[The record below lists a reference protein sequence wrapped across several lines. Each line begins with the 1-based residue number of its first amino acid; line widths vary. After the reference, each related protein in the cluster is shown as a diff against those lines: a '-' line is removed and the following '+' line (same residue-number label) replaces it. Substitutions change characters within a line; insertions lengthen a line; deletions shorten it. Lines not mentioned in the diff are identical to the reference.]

1 MGTIAASAFDL
12 SAHLAAYRPRY
23 LDPDDWAQLRSSV
36 DELMTTAAPTTR
48 TDASSLL
55 SALTRFLPAAAAGRG
70 PVSLDL
76 LTVENVDRFCA
87 IERARGVSEAT
98 LGQVRPRLRRLV
110 KAYRSTAA
118 PVDLGPQWPRFTDF
132 DPYTDAEFES
142 LGRLADTL
150 PADLGRALRFA
161 LSLVGLHGLSRLQME
176 TATVT
181 DGILTAATL
190 DRPRELAASD
200 PLLVLAQGADV
211 SVSKATWASLRRMV
225 KAETGMPLR
234 MHRLRVR
241 WLLRVLSTDQP
252 VADVMRIYGLGR
264 DDLETAL
271 LGLTTSPDAHALLRA
286 M

>member
-1 MGTIAASAFDL
+1 MGTIAANAFDL
-12 SAHLAAYRPRY
+12 SKHLAAYRPRY
-23 LDPDDWAQLRSSV
+23 LDPDDWAQLRPSV
-36 DELMTTAAPTTR
+36 HELMTKAAPTTR
-48 TDASSLL
+48 DDASDLL
-55 SALTRFLPAAAAGRG
+55 SALSRFLPAAAGRG
-70 PVSLDL
+70 PVSLGL

-110 KAYRSTAA
+110 TAYRSTAT
-118 PVDLGPQWPRFTDF
+118 PVDLGPQWPRFTQF

-142 LGRLADTL
+142 LARLADTL
-150 PADLGRALRFA
+150 PADLGRALRCA
-161 LSLVGLHGLSRLQME
+161 LSLVGLHGLSRAQME

-181 DGILTAATL
+181 DRILTAATL
-190 DRPRELAASD
+190 DHPRELAASD
-200 PLLVLAQGADV
+200 PLLVLAQGPAV
-211 SVSKATWASLRRMV
+211 YVSKTTWGRLRRMV